1 MCVLSCFSCIWLLTT
16 LWTVAQQPPLSM
28 GFSRQEYWSGL
39 PYPPPRDLPDPGIE
53 PVSLMS
59 PALAGRFFTT
69 SITWKASQRHTFY
82 FFKKLA
88 FVPEFAV
95 WNIKKKK
102 RKKFTF
108 EYMYDCFSNLQ
119 FYLLFYFPLFAL
131 IIFCCFKKKF
141 SWIHR

>member
-1 MCVLSCFSCIWLLTT
+1 MCNSVLNHFSFIQLFAT
-16 LWTVAQQPPLSM
+16 LWTVASQLLCPWDSPSENT
-28 GFSRQEYWSGL
+28 GVGL
-39 PYPPPRDLPDPGIE
+39 PCPPPGDLLDPGIE

-102 RKKFTF
+102 ER
-108 EYMYDCFSNLQ
+108 N
-119 FYLLFYFPLFAL
+119 
-131 IIFCCFKKKF
+131 
-141 SWIHR
+141 

>member
-1 MCVLSCFSCIWLLTT
+1 
-16 LWTVAQQPPLSM
+16 M

-39 PYPPPRDLPDPGIE
+39 PYPPPGDLPDPEIE

-69 SITWKASQRHTFY
+69 SISWEAGQRHTFY
-82 FFKKLA
+82 FFKKL
-88 FVPEFAV
+88 
-95 WNIKKKK
+95 
-102 RKKFTF
+102 TF

-131 IIFCCFKKKF
+131 IIFCCLKKF
-141 SWIHR
+141 QLNSQITYLHTSSLNDENFQGYEFV